1 VVLFLNGIALKH
13 HEPHVLLLDG
23 KQKSSSHQ
31 EVVLTIVRT
40 ESLNW
45 IQVNLDLRNLG
56 SLTSVLIA

>member
-1 VVLFLNGIALKH
+1 MVLFLNGIALKH
-13 HEPHVLLLDG
+13 HEPQVLLLDG

-45 IQVNLDLRNLG
+45 IQVNLDLRNLD